1 MKTIAAL
8 LTVHNRK
15 EKTLSCL
22 HKLFEQNSIDDHQL
36 DVYLTDDGCTDGT
49 IEAVSKQYPS
59 INIIHGTG
67 NLFWNRGMHLA
78 WKTASRTNDYDFYLW
93 LNDDTIMEQN
103 ALSTLLKTSAKF
115 NNEAIIV
122 GTTTALNNHQEITY
136 GGRNRKGNLLEP
148 SDKPIRCNFFNGNI
162 VLFPRYVYKKVG
174 LNDPFFHHALGDF
187 DYGFR
192 ASRAGIKSIVAP
204 STLGQCD
211 EHNERPTWCNPQ
223 KAFKQRWKTFRS
235 PLGQNPEEF
244 FIFEFRHN
252 GLPKACFHYLTNH
265 LRVLYPSLWNHK

>member
-22 HKLFEQNSIDDHQL
+22 HKLFDQNSIDEYQL
-36 DVYLTDDGCTDGT
+36 EVYLTDDGCTDGT
-49 IEAVSKQYPS
+49 IEAVSKQFPS
-59 INIIHGTG
+59 IKVIHGTG

-78 WKTASRTNDYDFYLW
+78 WKTASETKDYDFYLW

-122 GTTTALNNHQEITY
+122 GTTTALNNQQEITY
-136 GGRNRKGNLLEP
+136 GGRNRKGNLLKPSEEP
-148 SDKPIRCNFFNGNI
+148 IPCDYFNGNI
-162 VLFPRYVYKKVG
+162 VLFPRYVYQEVG
-174 LNDPFFHHALGDF
+174 LNDPSFHHALGDF
-187 DYGFR
+187 DYGLR
-192 ASRAGIKSIVAP
+192 ATKAEIKSIVTP
-204 STLGQCD
+204 GILGQCD
-211 EHNERPTWCNPQ
+211 EHNELPTWCNPQ
-223 KAFKQRWKTFRS
+223 KTFKKRWQTFRS

-244 FIFEFRHN
+244 FIFELRHN
-252 GLPKACFHYLTNH
+252 GLLKACFHYLTNH
-265 LRVLYPSLWNHK
+265 LRVLYPSLWNYK